1 MMAELT
7 GVMEDARTAAEGR
20 RERFVE
26 GLATRVG
33 LQAGAQAVFGQP
45 VERGDLTVIPVAKMR
60 WGFGGGTGRGAA
72 SDAGG
77 EGGGGGVVASPLGF
91 IEIRPGAAVF
101 RRIEDPVA
109 YWPLVLVGSL
119 GAWVLLRGVRGLLK
133 R

>member
-1 MMAELT
+1 MAELT

-20 RERFVE
+20 RERFLE
-26 GLATRVG
+26 RLASRVG

-45 VERGDLTVIPVAKMR
+45 VERGELTVIPVAKLR
-60 WGFGGGTGRGAA
+60 WGFGGGSGQGAEG
-72 SDAGG
+72 AGSG
-77 EGGGGGVVASPLGF
+77 EGGGGGVAASPLGF
-91 IEIRPGAAVF
+91 IEIRPSGAVF

-119 GAWVLLRGVRGLLK
+119 AAWILLRGLRGLLK

>member
-1 MMAELT
+1 MAELT

-20 RERFVE
+20 RERFLE
-26 GLATRVG
+26 RLASRVG

-45 VERGDLTVIPVAKMR
+45 VERGELTVIPVAKLH
-60 WGFGGGTGRGAA
+60 WGFGGGSGQGPEGAG
-72 SDAGG
+72 SG

-91 IEIRPGAAVF
+91 IEIRPGGAVF

-119 GAWVLLRGVRGLLK
+119 AAWILLRGLRGLLK